1 MQIAYNTLDKMLK
14 KQIFMLLVGSM
25 KKNTSQVDWPIQQTR
40 DVEPMFVQ
48 CWSSMKTMGQH

>member
-25 KKNTSQVDWPIQQTR
+25 RKNTPQVDRPTQQT
-40 DVEPMFVQ
+40 
-48 CWSSMKTMGQH
+48 